1 MPRIE
6 SVDLF
11 YVAMPEVEDISD
23 GSQDALLVRIE
34 AGGQVGWGEAE
45 ASPLSSIASWIAP
58 MSHGYCHPICVSVLG
73 QSIDSPEDI
82 RRIGATVKRR
92 SLDILQTDHTLS
104 GIDEALWDLLGRM
117 RDEPVWKLLGF
128 RKSWPKTPYA
138 SQLFGET
145 PGQTYTKARKV
156 AADGYRASKFGWGA
170 FGLGTPGRD
179 ADHLMAAREG
189 LGKDA
194 ILLVDAGCVFG
205 DDVAKAAKRLKALKE
220 VRATWFEEPLDRAAL
235 GAYKALSRMSPK
247 VRLAGGEGAH
257 SFQMAKQMMDL
268 AGVSFIQIDAGRI
281 GGITPAKA
289 AADYAHAKGV
299 TFVNHTFTSH
309 LQLSASLQP
318 YAGLKGHD
326 LCEYPVELKPVAK
339 AIARNTLERDRNGQV
354 AAPDA
359 PGLGIDVDTDELQP
373 YLVDVSI
380 KVGARSLYET
390 PSLRPGAKQHLSA
403 RKT

>member
-34 AGGQVGWGEAE
+34 AGGEVGWGEAE
-45 ASPLSSIASWIAP
+45 ASPLPSIASWVAP
-58 MSHGYCHPICVSVLG
+58 MSHGYCHPIRASVLG
-73 QSIDSPEDI
+73 QSIDSAEDI

-104 GIDEALWDLLGRM
+104 GIDEALWDPLGRM
-117 RDEPVWKLLGF
+117 RDEPVWKLLGY

-145 PGQTYTKARKV
+145 PQQTYTKARKV

-170 FGLGTPGRD
+170 FGLGTPGGD
-179 ADHLMAAREG
+179 ADHLWAAREG

-205 DDVAKAAKRLKALKE
+205 VDVAKAAKRLKALKE

-257 SFQMAKQMMDL
+257 SFQMAKQMIEL
-268 AGVSFIQIDAGRI
+268 AGVSFI
-281 GGITPAKA
+281 
-289 AADYAHAKGV
+289 
-299 TFVNHTFTSH
+299 
-309 LQLSASLQP
+309 
-318 YAGLKGHD
+318 
-326 LCEYPVELKPVAK
+326 KPVAK

-359 PGLGIDVDTDELQP
+359 PGLGVAVDTEALQP

-390 PSLRPGAKQHLSA
+390 PSLRPGDKQHLSA
-403 RKT
+403 RKA